1 MRFAIDTGGTF
12 TDLLVEDDD
21 GRLQMFKASTTP
33 SDPIKGVLDALT
45 LAAETR
51 SVSLREMLSRGTALV
66 YGTTHPINAII
77 TGKAARTAFLTTAG
91 HPDILRLRE
100 GGRTEPFNFT
110 VEFPTPLV
118 PRSLTWEVPGRIM
131 ADGRELEPL
140 DEDRI
145 VTIAGEMRNAGVQAV
160 AVCLLWSVI
169 NPDHEQRIG
178 QLLAKHLPGIDVT
191 LSHELN
197 PTLREYRR
205 ASSACIDASLKPM
218 MSAYMD
224 GLARRL
230 TEAGFGG
237 RVLVVT
243 SQGGVVDASN
253 AAKTPI
259 HLINS
264 GPSMAPVS
272 GGFYAELD
280 EGSETVI
287 VADTGGTTYD
297 VSLVR
302 NGRLP
307 MTRES
312 WIGLPYRGHMTGF
325 PTVDVKSVGAGGG
338 SIAWI
343 DDGGM
348 LHVGPQSASS
358 VPGPV
363 CYGRGGTRPTLTDA
377 AVVLGYVDPDFFLG
391 GAMRLDAG
399 AARRAIE
406 MEIARPLGK
415 SVEEA
420 AVATVLLATENMVQA
435 IFDITVNQGIDPRKA
450 VLVGGGGAAGLNSV
464 LIARRL
470 EARRLLIPEVGAALS
485 AAGAIMSD
493 LKAQIHALNF
503 TRTDRFDRDSVNETL
518 DELERKARTFLD
530 GPGKGALGGSLTFM
544 AEARYPDQVWEI
556 EVPGPASR
564 FLTDRDVA
572 TFAEG
577 FHRTHDEIFAVH
589 DTGAAVEVLGWS
601 VLVSAQL
608 RQRDVP
614 TILPPETAAAA
625 TGSRLAYFPDAGRV
639 ETRLRRFDAIATG
652 EDVEGPAIIES
663 SFTTVVVNPGAVATK
678 RPSGSLS
685 IDPGKA

>member
-12 TDLLVEDDD
+12 TDLLVEDDE
-21 GRLQMFKASTTP
+21 GRLQMFKAPTTP
-33 SDPIKGVLDALT
+33 SDPIRGVLDALG
-45 LAAETR
+45 LAAGSRGME
-51 SVSLREMLSRGTALV
+51 LRELLSRGTALV

-100 GGRTEPFNFT
+100 GGRTEPFNFS

-118 PRSLTWEVPGRIM
+118 PRNLTWEVPGRIL
-131 ADGRELEPL
+131 ADGREHEPL
-140 DEDRI
+140 DEARI
-145 VTIAGEMRNAGVQAV
+145 VEIAGAMRDAGVEAV
-160 AVCLLWSVI
+160 AVCLLWSVV
-169 NPDHEQRIG
+169 NPDHERRVG
-178 QLLAKHLPGIDVT
+178 RLLAEHLPDAAVT

-230 TEAGFGG
+230 EAAGFAG

-243 SQGGVVDASN
+243 SQGGVVDASD

-280 EGSETVI
+280 ERCDTAI

-312 WIGLPYRGHMTGF
+312 WIGQPYRGHMTGF

-363 CYGRGGTRPTLTDA
+363 CYGRGGTKPTLTDA
-377 AVVLGYVDPDFFLG
+377 AVALGYVDPDFFLG
-391 GAMRLDAG
+391 GAMRLDGA
-399 AARRAIE
+399 AARRAIAT
-406 MEIARPLGK
+406 EIAEPLGM

-420 AVATVLLATENMVQA
+420 AVAIMLLATENMVQA
-435 IFDITVNQGIDPRKA
+435 IFDITVNQGID
-450 VLVGGGGAAGLNSV
+450 
-464 LIARRL
+464 
-470 EARRLLIPEVGAALS
+470 
-485 AAGAIMSD
+485 
-493 LKAQIHALNF
+493 
-503 TRTDRFDRDSVNETL
+503 
-518 DELERKARTFLD
+518 
-530 GPGKGALGGSLTFM
+530 
-544 AEARYPDQVWEI
+544 
-556 EVPGPASR
+556 
-564 FLTDRDVA
+564 
-572 TFAEG
+572 
-577 FHRTHDEIFAVH
+577 
-589 DTGAAVEVLGWS
+589 
-601 VLVSAQL
+601 
-608 RQRDVP
+608 
-614 TILPPETAAAA
+614 
-625 TGSRLAYFPDAGRV
+625 
-639 ETRLRRFDAIATG
+639 
-652 EDVEGPAIIES
+652 
-663 SFTTVVVNPGAVATK
+663 
-678 RPSGSLS
+678 
-685 IDPGKA
+685 